1 MGIHSWFKNRRAR
14 GDEAARKQA
23 EEEALET
30 PNERAISASSREG
43 LAADQWGARRAG
55 MGSSS
60 DVNRL
65 GDF

>member
-14 GDEAARKQA
+14 DDEAARKQV

-30 PNERAISASSREG
+30 PNERAITSSSREG
-43 LAADQWGARRAG
+43 LAADQWGAQRAG
-55 MGSSS
+55 LGSSS